1 MDRRAADGSPGLR
14 FLKMHGLGNDFV
26 IIDARGAGDPA
37 APARMTPELAR
48 ALGDRHRGVGFD
60 QLAVIADSDS
70 ADANVTFWNADGTE
84 AGACGNA
91 TRCVAHLLM
100 DESGAGP
107 VVMRTANGRLT
118 GARLADGRVRVDMGP
133 ARTGW
138 QDIPLAEEADTVSL
152 PLPGEPGAVSM
163 SNPHCVFFVADAGA
177 VPLAEVGPEWEH
189 HPLFP
194 ARTNVE
200 FAQVLSPDE
209 VRLRVWERGAGIT
222 LACGSGA
229 CATVVAG
236 VRKGLLARR
245 VTVHVDG
252 GALGIEW
259 LSNGHVCMTGPVAH
273 VFEGHLSPAFPA
285 GGAP

>member
-1 MDRRAADGSPGLR
+1 MDRQTSDISTGLR

-26 IIDARGAGDPA
+26 IIDARGAGDPV
-37 APARMTPELAR
+37 TSELAR

-60 QLAVIADSDS
+60 QLAVIADSDD
-70 ADANVTFWNADGTE
+70 ADANVTFWNADGTG

-100 DESGAGP
+100 EETGVAA
-107 VVMRTANGRLT
+107 VALNTANGRLT
-118 GARLADGRVRVDMGP
+118 GERLADGRIRIDMGP

-138 QDIPLAEEADTVSL
+138 RDIPLAEEADTIAL
-152 PLPGEPGAVSM
+152 PLPGNPGAVSM
-163 SNPHCVFFVADAGA
+163 SNPHCIFFVADAEA
-177 VPLAEVGPEWEH
+177 VPLAEIGPDWEH
-189 HPLFP
+189 HPIFP

-200 FAQVLSPDE
+200 FAQVISRDE

-236 VRKGLLARR
+236 VRKGLLDRR
-245 VTVHVDG
+245 VTINVDG
-252 GALGIEW
+252 GALEIEW
-259 LSNGHVCMTGPVAH
+259 LENGRVLMTGPIAH
-273 VFEGHLSPAFPA
+273 VFEGRLSPAFLA
-285 GGAP
+285 TIS

>member
-1 MDRRAADGSPGLR
+1 MDRRAPDRSPGLR

-37 APARMTPELAR
+37 SNGPVTPALAR

-60 QLAVIADSDS
+60 QLAVIAGSDT
-70 ADANVTFWNADGTE
+70 ADASVAFWNADGTS

-100 DESGAGP
+100 AESGAP
-107 VVMRTANGRLT
+107 RITMNTANGRLT
-118 GARLADGRVRVDMGP
+118 GERLADGRIRVDMGP

-138 QDIPLAEEADTVSL
+138 RDIPLAEEADTISL
-152 PLPGEPGAVSM
+152 PLPGDPGAASM
-163 SNPHCVFFVADAGA
+163 SNPHCIFFVADAEA
-177 VPLAEVGPEWEH
+177 VPLVQVGPHWEH
-189 HPLFP
+189 HPMFP

-200 FAQVLSPDE
+200 FVQIISPNE

-236 VRKGLLARR
+236 VRKGLLDRR
-245 VTVHVDG
+245 VTVNVDG
-252 GALGIEW
+252 GALEIEW
-259 LSNGHVCMTGPVAH
+259 LDNGHVLMTGPIAH
-273 VFEGHLSPAFPA
+273 VFEGRLSPEFLAQVES
-285 GGAP
+285 